1 MLINLVRV
9 FVFILLP
16 GIAFSQN
23 NLLIS
28 GKVMDKN
35 NKPIENAKI
44 SFLKNDSSII
54 VATFSDKIGFYKV
67 FGSNEVKFIKAEM
80 QAFNSEIK
88 NYNGTSANDF
98 VLFESINKTIKEV
111 TIVAKKPLVEYKA
124 DKTIFNVENSITATG
139 GDAMDAIKRAP
150 GVMVARNEINIA
162 GKSSVAVM
170 IDGRLQQLSSDD
182 LAQMLHSIPADNI
195 SKIEVITS
203 PSAKYDAEGNAGI
216 INLILK
222 KNKQKGFKG
231 SVTAGHEY
239 NVYGPM
245 NFPTASTSLNYK
257 KDKLNLFCN
266 ANGGSQGWNYVAY
279 TNSYYPNSFSH
290 QDVRYP
296 YINPYARLQ
305 LGGDYTINKKSTI
318 GFMASEGFSWL
329 NNKESIIGSS
339 YDLNN
344 HLDSNTNTIGKT
356 TDKYLGKLTTNLN
369 YEYRFDS
376 TGKKMNIDIDYFR
389 QKGEKHREVMVENS
403 IPISSFISQTLG
415 RVTGSPLTEIVSAK
429 VDVEIPTK
437 NVKWNFGI
445 KASDSQNE
453 LNNLYETKIGKEYV
467 NDTTRTNQFSY
478 HEEIEAAYI
487 SANKSIKKFEFVA
500 GLRVEHSRGMGSGLA
515 VQTFT
520 IDYTKFFPSAIVQY
534 KLNEKHNFNLTFA
547 RRISRPNYTFL
558 NPFKFY
564 YTPNTYVVGN
574 PTLQPS
580 FNYLT
585 KLGYA
590 YQSNINVSLLYNNI
604 TNVFD
609 RVYTI
614 DTLLKTNAVSRQNLG
629 HKQVLALEIDY
640 SIQPAKWW
648 EITGNINGGHVLFN
662 PTNTSNKVK
671 FNAFN
676 WWAEITNNFYLNK
689 KKTLSTEISAFY
701 YSPRQRDVVYW
712 AAMKNV
718 NFGIRYQML
727 NKNLTIAFVGEDI
740 FATSYWLQTN
750 KLNNTVEY
758 SYDGHSYRISISYKF
773 GNKNIKAKQVRSMEE
788 IQRAGT
794 SN

>member
-1 MLINLVRV
+1 MKIQNLLL
-9 FVFILLP
+9 FLLLP
-16 GIAFSQN
+16 FFSMAQN
-23 NLLIS
+23 TSNIN
-28 GKVMDKN
+28 GFITDKN
-35 NKPIENAKI
+35 NKPIENVKI
-44 SFLKNDSSII
+44 SLLKNDSSV
-54 VATFSDKIGFYKV
+54 VANSFSDKKGFYKITYN
-67 FGSNEVKFIKAEM
+67 GNDATLIKAEL
-80 QAFNSEIK
+80 QGFVSETKSLNNNSKI
-88 NYNGTSANDF
+88 DF
-98 VLFESINKTIKEV
+98 TLFESMNKNLKEISV
-111 TIVAKKPLVEYKA
+111 VAKKPIVEYKA

-150 GVMVARNEINIA
+150 GVTVARNEINIA

-170 IDGRLQQLSSDD
+170 IDGRLQQLSGDD
-182 LAQMLHSIPADNI
+182 LVQMLHSIPAENI

-216 INLILK
+216 INLVLK
-222 KNKQKGFKG
+222 KNKQKGFRG

-239 NVYGPM
+239 NIYGQM
-245 NFPTASTSLNYK
+245 NFPTVSTSLNYK

-279 TNSYYPNSFSH
+279 TNTYYPNQFQH

-296 YINPYARLQ
+296 YVNPYARLQ
-305 LGGDYTINKKSTI
+305 VGGDYVINKKSTI

-329 NNKESIIGSS
+329 NNKESIIASS
-339 YDLNN
+339 YDLNGN
-344 HLDSNTNTIGKT
+344 LDSTTNTIGKT

-376 TGKKMNIDIDYFR
+376 TGKKMNVDLDYYR
-389 QKGEKHREVMVENS
+389 QKGDKHRDFSVES
-403 IPISSFISQTLG
+403 SPMISSYLRQNNY
-415 RVTGSPLTEIVSAK
+415 RATGSPLTEIMSAK
-429 VDVEIPTK
+429 IDFEIPTK
-437 NVKWNFGI
+437 NVKWNFGM
-445 KASDSQNE
+445 KASDSQND
-453 LNNLYETKIGKEYV
+453 LNNLYETKTGNEFV
-467 NDTTRTNQFSY
+467 NDTTKTNQFSY

-487 SANKSIKKFEFVA
+487 SANKSLKKFEFMA
-500 GLRVEHSRGMGSGLA
+500 GLRAEHTRGIGSGSTL
-515 VQTFT
+515 QTFT
-520 IDYTKFFPSAIVQY
+520 VDYTKLFPSAVVQY
-534 KLNEKHNFNLTFA
+534 KLNENHSFNLTFA
-547 RRISRPNYTFL
+547 RRISRPNYSFL

-590 YQSNINVSLLYNNI
+590 YKSNLNASLLYNNI
-604 TNVFD
+604 TNYFD
-609 RVYTI
+609 RVYTV
-614 DTLLKTNAVSRQNLG
+614 DTLHKTNAVSRQNLG
-629 HKQVLALEIDY
+629 SKQVLALEIDY
-640 SIQPAKWW
+640 SIQPTKWW

-662 PTNTSNKVK
+662 PTLQGSQVH
-671 FNAFN
+671 FEAFN

-689 KKTLSTEISAFY
+689 KKTFSAELSGFY

-727 NKNLTIAFVGEDI
+727 NKNLTVAFEGEDI

-773 GNKNIKAKQVRSMEE
+773 GNKNIRAKQVKNLEE

-794 SN
+794 SQ

>member
-1 MLINLVRV
+1 
-9 FVFILLP
+9 
-16 GIAFSQN
+16 
-23 NLLIS
+23 
-28 GKVMDKN
+28 
-35 NKPIENAKI
+35 
-44 SFLKNDSSII
+44 
-54 VATFSDKIGFYKV
+54 
-67 FGSNEVKFIKAEM
+67 
-80 QAFNSEIK
+80 
-88 NYNGTSANDF
+88 
-98 VLFESINKTIKEV
+98 
-111 TIVAKKPLVEYKA
+111 VEYKA
-124 DKTIFNVENSITATG
+124 DKTIFNVENSISATG

-150 GVMVARNEINIA
+150 GVQVIHNTIAIA
-162 GKSSVAVM
+162 GKSSVSVM
-170 IDGRLQQLSSDD
+170 IDGRLQQLSGDD

-203 PSAKYDAEGNAGI
+203 PSAKYDAEGNGGI
-216 INLILK
+216 INLVLK

-245 NFPTASTSLNYK
+245 NFPTGSASLNYK

-279 TNSYYPNSFSH
+279 TNTYFPNSYSH

-305 LGGDYTINKKSTI
+305 IGGDYTINKKSTI
-318 GFMASEGFSWL
+318 GFMANEGYSWL
-329 NNKESIIGSS
+329 NNKESIIASN
-339 YDLNN
+339 YDLNGN
-344 HLDSNTNTIGKT
+344 LDSATNTIGKT

-376 TGKKMNIDIDYFR
+376 TGKKMNIDLDYYR
-389 QKGEKHREVMVENS
+389 QKGNKHRDVMVENL
-403 IPISSFISQTLG
+403 IPISSNISQTSG
-415 RVTGSPLTEIVSAK
+415 RVTGLPLTEIMSAK
-429 VDVEIPTK
+429 VDFEIPTK
-437 NVKWNFGI
+437 EVKWNFGM
-445 KASDSQNE
+445 KASDSQND
-453 LNNLYETKIGKEYV
+453 LNNLYETKSGNDYV

-487 SANKSIKKFEFVA
+487 SANKSLKKFEFMA
-500 GLRVEHSRGMGSGLA
+500 GLRAEHSRGVGKGSA
-515 VQTFT
+515 VQTFV
-520 IDYTKFFPSAIVQY
+520 IDYTKLFPSAVVQY
-534 KLNEKHNFNLTFA
+534 NWKEHHSFNLTFV
-547 RRISRPNYTFL
+547 RRISRPNYSFL

-585 KLGYA
+585 KLGYN
-590 YQSNINVSLLYNNI
+590 YKSNLNVVLLYNNI
-604 TNVFD
+604 TNYFD
-609 RVYTI
+609 RVYTV

-629 HKQVLALEIDY
+629 TKQVLSLQIDY
-640 SIQPAKWW
+640 SLQPTKWW
-648 EITGNINGGHVLFN
+648 EIMGNINGGYVLFS
-662 PTNTSNKVK
+662 PTNISKK
-671 FNAFN
+671 LEFSAIN
-676 WWAEITNNFYLNK
+676 WWTEITNNFYLNK
-689 KKTLSTEISAFY
+689 KKTLSAELSGFY

-718 NFGIRYQML
+718 NVGIRYQML

-773 GNKNIKAKQVRSMEE
+773 GNKNIRAKQVRSAEE

-794 SN
+794 TN